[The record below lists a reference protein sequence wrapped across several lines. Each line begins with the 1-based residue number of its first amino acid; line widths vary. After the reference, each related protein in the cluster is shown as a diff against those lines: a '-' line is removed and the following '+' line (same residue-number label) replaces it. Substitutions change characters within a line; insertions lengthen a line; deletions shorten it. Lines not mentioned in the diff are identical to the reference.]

1 MKRSSLLISN
11 TMVLIIACILIIRNI
26 YFDISFY
33 TTSYSLA
40 VCAFIISSSQIIK
53 ILIKREDKNG

>member
-40 VCAFIISSSQIIK
+40 VCAFIISSNQIIK

>member
-1 MKRSSLLISN
+1 MKRNSLLISN
-11 TMVLIIACILIIRNI
+11 TVVLIIACVLIIRNI

-40 VCAFIISSSQIIK
+40 VAALIVSSSQIIK